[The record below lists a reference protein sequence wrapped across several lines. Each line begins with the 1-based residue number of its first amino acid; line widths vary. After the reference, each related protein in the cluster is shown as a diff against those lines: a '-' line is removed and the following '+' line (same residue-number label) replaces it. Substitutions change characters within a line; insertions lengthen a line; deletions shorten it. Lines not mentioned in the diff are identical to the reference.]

1 MLNCCLSILYFRDK
15 DPRDWTALVGAS
27 LVSGKEPESKMIN
40 IKSLVV
46 SPDYNPM
53 TTDNDVSV
61 LELETPL
68 TFSPQV
74 QPVCLPSPAHVFA
87 PGQSCVVSGWG
98 ALNQFSSE
106 SASSSTPQKKQQMRD
121 LEQI

>member
-1 MLNCCLSILYFRDK
+1 M
-15 DPRDWTALVGAS
+15 
-27 LVSGKEPESKMIN
+27 SGEEAESKTIN
-40 IKSLVV
+40 IKSVVV
-46 SPDYNPM
+46 SPDYDLM

-74 QPVCLPSPAHVFA
+74 QPVCLPSPSHVFA
-87 PGQSCVVSGWG
+87 VGQSCVVSGWG

-106 SASSSTPQKKQQMRD
+106 SASRSAQV
-121 LEQI
+121 